1 MLKNG
6 KTPGRTPFLSRVATG
21 PVTSSTR
28 LGPRNRDVRA
38 PLLVFLLCAVAIGL
52 NFALAPDAY
61 STELILISLSLCV
74 FVALG
79 LRFPRLAT
87 LLFLVTFTLAIFSGV
102 EEFPAFIFLAPVFCG
117 VIAFA
122 GELPPTI
129 AVTLGTLALGL
140 LDPDVESPGGLV
152 TSIDPSALLMWS
164 ILLLIGSFSG
174 WAFGLQERRRHQLAA
189 DWQRELKQRRQELA
203 TTLHDSV
210 TGPLTSVVLRSE
222 TMRLQLDAETDEG
235 TSNELLDK
243 ESLRNNLETIADS
256 SREAMVQSRKLLD
269 LLQSTDWALS
279 SGEAPAVADSLE
291 EFRERI
297 SQHGFRVFF
306 TLGVP
311 PDAMLPHLHTPSTSP
326 PSTLSPADTD
336 AFPNGI
342 SQKEYARNLPQ
353 GMRQRTLIHRLLLE
367 GATNIIKYAEPG
379 SPIIVSIDKET
390 KPHTVGIWNLA
401 KEGAGESENQSSLM
415 SSKLGLV
422 SLRRWASR
430 ARGTIE
436 IRHKKCGPHS
446 VWCLSA
452 SFR

>member
-1 MLKNG
+1 
-6 KTPGRTPFLSRVATG
+6 
-21 PVTSSTR
+21 
-28 LGPRNRDVRA
+28 
-38 PLLVFLLCAVAIGL
+38 
-52 NFALAPDAY
+52 
-61 STELILISLSLCV
+61 
-74 FVALG
+74 
-79 LRFPRLAT
+79 
-87 LLFLVTFTLAIFSGV
+87 
-102 EEFPAFIFLAPVFCG
+102 
-117 VIAFA
+117 
-122 GELPPTI
+122 
-129 AVTLGTLALGL
+129 
-140 LDPDVESPGGLV
+140 
-152 TSIDPSALLMWS
+152 
-164 ILLLIGSFSG
+164 
-174 WAFGLQERRRHQLAA
+174 
-189 DWQRELKQRRQELA
+189 
-203 TTLHDSV
+203 
-210 TGPLTSVVLRSE
+210 
-222 TMRLQLDAETDEG
+222 MRLQLDTEADEG

>member
-1 MLKNG
+1 
-6 KTPGRTPFLSRVATG
+6 
-21 PVTSSTR
+21 
-28 LGPRNRDVRA
+28 
-38 PLLVFLLCAVAIGL
+38 
-52 NFALAPDAY
+52 
-61 STELILISLSLCV
+61 
-74 FVALG
+74 
-79 LRFPRLAT
+79 
-87 LLFLVTFTLAIFSGV
+87 
-102 EEFPAFIFLAPVFCG
+102 
-117 VIAFA
+117 
-122 GELPPTI
+122 
-129 AVTLGTLALGL
+129 
-140 LDPDVESPGGLV
+140 
-152 TSIDPSALLMWS
+152 
-164 ILLLIGSFSG
+164 
-174 WAFGLQERRRHQLAA
+174 
-189 DWQRELKQRRQELA
+189 
-203 TTLHDSV
+203 
-210 TGPLTSVVLRSE
+210 
-222 TMRLQLDAETDEG
+222 MRLQLDTEADEG

-379 SPIIVSIDKET
+379 SPI
-390 KPHTVGIWNLA
+390 L
-401 KEGAGESENQSSLM
+401 SL
-415 SSKLGLV
+415 
-422 SLRRWASR
+422 
-430 ARGTIE
+430 IH
-436 IRHKKCGPHS
+436 I
-446 VWCLSA
+446 
-452 SFR
+452 